1 MVVRRNQQRSI
12 YEEIGR
18 NLLPDYKDMMW
29 EKWMVEADRLLEDE
43 GLVDIVEG
51 ALKKRHPQ
59 SGRRGRPSTPAEV
72 VLRMMVLKHM
82 RNWSY
87 ETLVREVR
95 ANLVYRQFTRI
106 GAERA
111 PDDKTMVKLG
121 QALGPE
127 VVKEIHKRL
136 VMMAKEEKVVRGRKM
151 RLDTTVTETNIH
163 YPTDSGLLGDGVRV
177 ITRVVERI
185 EKTVGETKSKIRN
198 RMKSVQHRMIEIGKA
213 AAQRGE
219 KAQQKRKEIYR
230 KLMRTTRR
238 VMTEAKATIEKANKK
253 MSKETDLRKKAAV
266 EKLIKEAEQMIGLT
280 EQVLKQTRA
289 RVIRGKTHY
298 EQKLVS
304 VFETATEVIRKGKAS
319 KPTEFGKMV
328 KIQEAEN
335 QIITDYEVYD
345 TRPAD
350 QELFI
355 PSIKAHKGIF
365 GRAPDLVA
373 ADGGFHSNAN
383 MKEAAEAGVKK
394 LAVPGRRGR
403 SKGKKK
409 GRKERWYTEGL
420 RWRVGC
426 EGRISVLK
434 RRSGLVR
441 SRYKGTNGIKRWVG
455 LGVIADNLIS
465 MGRYLSSG

>member
-1 MVVRRNQQRSI
+1 MVVRRNQQRNI

-43 GLVDIVEG
+43 DLVDIVEG
-51 ALKKRHPQ
+51 ALKKRHPE

-106 GAERA
+106 GAERV

-136 VMMAKEEKVVRGRKM
+136 VMKAKEEKVIKGRRM
-151 RLDTTVTETNIH
+151 RVDTTVTETNIH
-163 YPTDSGLLGDGVRV
+163 YPTDSGLLGDGLRV

-185 EKTVGETKSKIRN
+185 EKVVGETKTKIRN
-198 RMKSVQHRMIEIGKA
+198 RLKSVQHRMIEIGKA

-219 KAQQKRKEIYR
+219 KAQEKRKEIYR

-238 VMTEAKATIEKANKK
+238 VMTEAKAAIDNASKK
-253 MSKETDLRKKAAV
+253 MKKETDRRKRTV
-266 EKLIKEAEQMIGLT
+266 VDKLIKEAEEMIGLT

-350 QELFI
+350 QELLI
-355 PSIKAHKGIF
+355 PSIKEHKKIF
-365 GRAPDLVA
+365 GRVPDLVA

-383 MKEAAEAGVKK
+383 MKDAAEAGVKK

-409 GRKERWYTEGL
+409 KRKQRWYTEGL

-434 RRSGLVR
+434 RRSGLSR
-441 SRYKGTNGIKRWVG
+441 SRYKGTNGMKRWVG

>member
-1 MVVRRNQQRSI
+1 VVVRRHQQHSI

-18 NLLPDYKDMMW
+18 NLLPDYEEIMW
-29 EKWMVEADRLLEDE
+29 EKWMVEVDRVLEDE
-43 GLVDIVEG
+43 ELVDIVEE
-51 ALKKRHPQ
+51 ALKKRNPD
-59 SGRRGRPSTPAEV
+59 SRRRGRPSTPAEV
-72 VLRMMVLKHM
+72 VLRMMILKHM

-87 ETLVREVR
+87 EILVREVR
-95 ANLVYRQFTRI
+95 SNLVYRQFTRV
-106 GAERA
+106 GAERV

-127 VVKEIHKRL
+127 VVKEIHGRI
-136 VMMAKEEKVVRGRKM
+136 VAKAKQGKVVKGRKM
-151 RLDTTVTETNIH
+151 RVDTTVIETNIH
-163 YPTDSGLLGDGVRV
+163 YPTDSTLLGDGVRV
-177 ITRVVERI
+177 ITRVVGRI
-185 EKTVGETKSKIRN
+185 EKKLGEAGTKTRN

-219 KAQQKRKEIYR
+219 KAHEKRKAIYR

-238 VMTEAKATIEKANKK
+238 VMTETAAAIDNARKQIKK
-253 MSKETDLRKKAAV
+253 DSDRRKRV
-266 EKLIKEAEQMIGLT
+266 VIEKLIKEAQDMIELT
-280 EQVLKQTRA
+280 ERVLKQTRA

-304 VFETATEVIRKGKAS
+304 VFETGTEVIRKGKAA

-335 QIITDYEVYD
+335 QIITDYEVYEI
-345 TRPAD
+345 RPAD
-350 QELFI
+350 QELLI
-355 PSIKAHKGIF
+355 PSIEEHKKIF
-365 GRAPDLVA
+365 GRVPELVA

-383 MKEAAEAGVKK
+383 MEKAAEAGVKK

-409 GRKERWYTEGL
+409 KRKERWYTEGL

-434 RRSGLVR
+434 RRSGLAR
-441 SRYKGTNGIKRWVG
+441 SRYKGINGMKRWVG
-455 LGVIADNLIS
+455 FGVIADNLIS
-465 MGRYLSSG
+465 MGQYLSSG